1 LAVHHSINR
10 VDSTYIDV
18 VACALLFAWFSH
30 FTAGAEYEVTMLV
43 RVEILHPDGQWRHFL
58 SKSDL
63 EVELVVGEDFK
74 QR

>member
-1 LAVHHSINR
+1 MAVNHSINR

-43 RVEILHPDGQWRHFL
+43 RVEILHPDG
-58 SKSDL
+58 
-63 EVELVVGEDFK
+63 
-74 QR
+74 